1 MKSNNSP
8 FATGNNIRN
17 LRILKA
23 YKQSEAGKK
32 LSISQQAYSKIECS
46 TRISKAK
53 TLEIIK
59 AFNSSLEEFEII
71 LKFTPSFLFI
81 INNYNL

>member
-32 LSISQQAYSKIECS
+32 LSISQPH
-46 TRISKAK
+46 
-53 TLEIIK
+53 L
-59 AFNSSLEEFEII
+59 
-71 LKFTPSFLFI
+71 
-81 INNYNL
+81 